1 MGAGRTPDMPQLAEM
16 MRPEDIAEAVSTVLR
31 QPKSMRTLVW
41 SMRSIHE
48 AD

>member
-1 MGAGRTPDMPQLAEM
+1 
-16 MRPEDIAEAVSTVLR
+16 VTVLR
-31 QPKSMRTLVW
+31 QPATMRTLVW